1 MIGPQLSQHRP
12 VLLKRQQ
19 QRRSMEFCFW
29 DNQELGKHRLYAS
42 KTATDVAYN
51 IVDADVDVAM
61 SRGWKPLQVIFPLK
75 LEPL

>member
-1 MIGPQLSQHRP
+1 
-12 VLLKRQQ
+12 
-19 QRRSMEFCFW
+19 MEFCFW

-61 SRGWKPLQVIFPLK
+61 SRGWKPLQVMVGNPCR
-75 LEPL
+75 